1 MFVLPVPGD
10 LSSPTFLFFRLLV
23 IGYLQLG
30 VVMGHDPSG
39 HFTAQL
45 GPLIFFSSKLY
56 RIRAWPLDYLGQI
69 WRPFTTSS
77 YIMHTTKKLI
87 LFPFYTWLVG
97 DEMFVHDGL
106 KL

>member
-30 VVMGHDPSG
+30 VVMGHGPSG

-45 GPLIFFSSKLY
+45 GPLIFLAQNC
-56 RIRAWPLDYLGQI
+56 IELEPG
-69 WRPFTTSS
+69 P
-77 YIMHTTKKLI
+77 
-87 LFPFYTWLVG
+87 
-97 DEMFVHDGL
+97 
-106 KL
+106 